1 MPKFCKAA
9 YDSPMINTD
18 PAAYEAL
25 RDRFGTPLGVEEAR
39 AQWGSIVRAARSGIT
54 TLITRERYEWAALIP
69 LSEVYGLTTGLPVVS
84 LSTARGRLGDLVRQT
99 AGPYDE
105 GPVLLTRHRTPVA
118 ALIAAPRL
126 LDRPARRGPDADLL
140 LARGHTITL
149 ARGPLDGIT
158 AIARDRD
165 GHEVAAGSGRDAA
178 TALRSLAH

>member
-1 MPKFCKAA
+1 
-9 YDSPMINTD
+9 MINTD
-18 PAAYEAL
+18 PSVYEAL
-25 RDRFGTPLGVEEAR
+25 RDRFGAPVGVEEAR
-39 AQWGSIVRAARSGIT
+39 AQWGSLVRAARSGTT

-69 LSEVYGLTTGLPVVS
+69 LSEVYGLLSGLPVVS

-118 ALIAAPRL
+118 ALVAAVRL
-126 LDRPARRGPDADLL
+126 LDRPAARRGPGADEL

-149 ARGPLDGIT
+149 ARGPVDGIT

-165 GHEVAAGSGRDAA
+165 GNEVAAGSGRDAA
-178 TALRSLAH
+178 AALKSLAY